1 MITLAHYLYIPGIF
15 LLGALVGYIVR
26 DRVQHSLADQ
36 RQELDQRAAARAAR
50 AKARAQKEKSEL

>member
-26 DRVQHSLADQ
+26 DRVQKVLAEQ
-36 RQELDQRAAARAAR
+36 QQEQDQRAAARAAR
-50 AKARAQKEKSEL
+50 AKARENRA